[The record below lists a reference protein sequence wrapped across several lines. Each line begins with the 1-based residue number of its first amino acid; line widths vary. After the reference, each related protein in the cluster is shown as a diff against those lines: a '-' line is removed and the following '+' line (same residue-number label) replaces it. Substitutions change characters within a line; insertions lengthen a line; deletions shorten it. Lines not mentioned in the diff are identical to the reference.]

1 MLLIFYDIAYFH
13 KKKRMQKVPYLKPGD
28 LIAVVAPAGKV
39 TPDQVDPSVSWLEQR
54 GYLVWKGKHLF
65 GSCFQF
71 SGTDEERTS
80 DLQAALDHPDVRAII
95 FARGGYGTIRVV
107 SKLDFGQFRLFPKWL
122 AGFSDITILH
132 NICSNLQILSIH
144 GAMLKGGIGETG
156 NPGESFLALIHA
168 MEGRKPQYDLKSHP
182 MGRTG
187 NAAAVV
193 VGGNLSLLYSLLGTP
208 FDIDM
213 TGKILFVE
221 ETGEYLYHTDRMMHS
236 LRLAGKLQD
245 LKGLV
250 VGQFSDVK
258 DNAEP
263 FGKEVEEIISE
274 AVADYTYPVCFG
286 FPAGHGAINLPVVFG
301 SKWEINVQNEGV
313 SFREI

>member
-1 MLLIFYDIAYFH
+1 
-13 KKKRMQKVPYLKPGD
+13 MQIVRYLQPGD

-39 TPDQVDPSVSWLEQR
+39 TPDQLDPSVFWLEQR
-54 GYLVWKGKHLF
+54 GYRVWKGEHLF

-95 FARGGYGTIRVV
+95 FARGGYGTLRVV
-107 SKLDFGQFRLFPKWL
+107 SKLDFGQFSLFPKWL

-132 NICSNLQILSIH
+132 NICSNLQIPSIH
-144 GAMLKGGIGETG
+144 GAMLRGGIGETG
-156 NPGESFLALIHA
+156 NPGESLSALLHA
-168 MEGRKPQYDLKSHP
+168 LEGRKPHYDLNPHP
-182 MGRTG
+182 LGRTG
-187 NAAAVV
+187 NVVAPV

-208 FDIDM
+208 LDIDM
-213 TGKILFVE
+213 SGKILFIE
-221 ETGEYLYHTDRMMHS
+221 ETGEYLYHTDRMMLS

-258 DNAEP
+258 DNPEP

-274 AVADYTYPVCFG
+274 AVADYTFPVCFG
-286 FPAGHGAINLPVVFG
+286 FPAGHGAKNLPVVLG
-301 SKWEINVQNEGV
+301 KKWELNVQKKGA